1 MMLEEEYKYNQINK
15 LQYSVSEH
23 ERVMEITKVVL
34 GIEKAGMT
42 QLQFLI
48 EISRNTCN
56 VENRLWR
63 ERKEAKRSVR
73 KLAIL

>member
-1 MMLEEEYKYNQINK
+1 MILEEEYKYNQINK

-56 VENRLWR
+56 VENRLWT